1 LSSFFIVLRVF
12 VLRFRLGISIVL
24 NLGITAAFS
33 FLVDFL
39 DLSFFLPLAKAG
51 VFRPPADAF
60 FGAVVLPTRSL
71 LCGPKVLLDVV
82 AFPSELAF
90 HRPTKISQFLYQNPP
105 RNPVSGWRNASI
117 SLVFF
122 SSGHASWMPSER
134 CSILSNA
141 FSSPRVVCPF
151 SEYSARTRWIS
162 DFLPVPVPLAG
173 EQHNKSDRSHIS

>member
-105 RNPVSGWRNASI
+105 RNPVSGGRNASI
-117 SLVFF
+117 SLVSFF
-122 SSGHASWMPSER
+122 FQSCVLDAIWKVLHSVEYILASKDCLSVLGVFSKSSMD
-134 CSILSNA
+134 
-141 FSSPRVVCPF
+141 
-151 SEYSARTRWIS
+151 S
-162 DFLPVPVPLAG
+162 DFLPVPLAG
-173 EQHNKSDRSHIS
+173 EQRNKSDRSHIS